1 MQDEKGWL
9 VISTLGPPT
18 GREFLVVDALNRL
31 GARSVTRQA
40 ERIVAHLP
48 PPADQAA
55 LLREAEA
62 VLRLAAGTE
71 PSLLWHWQSQADW
84 AESWRG
90 EQQTR
95 RITDRIVVVPDG
107 HDPDTEPAAG
117 DVVIRLD
124 PGPAFGT
131 AEHGTTR
138 GCLELLERRVTAGDV
153 ILDVGTGTGILAV
166 AAVLLGAQRVLAFEA
181 DELSCESAR
190 HNAAINDV
198 ADRIEI
204 DERVVSADH
213 LRALEPVD
221 GIAANLETRL
231 IATLLPALPDAL
243 KPGGWLIT
251 AGVTGGERDEV
262 LAAAE
267 AAGFAL
273 DDEAYVD
280 RWWSATFVRGQRSV
294 PERRTR
300 APRASS

>member
-1 MQDEKGWL
+1 MSLKGGRALADEEQNGWL

-18 GREFLVVDALNRL
+18 GREFLVVDALRRL

-48 PPADQAA
+48 PPADRDA
-55 LLREAEA
+55 LLREAES

-71 PSLLWHWQSQADW
+71 PSLLWHWQPHAEWADV
-84 AESWRG
+84 WRR
-90 EQQTR
+90 EQRTR

-107 HDPDTEPAAG
+107 AAPDPAEADG

-138 GCLELLERRVTAGDV
+138 GCLVLLDRRVRAGDE

-166 AAVLLGAQRVLAFEA
+166 AAVLLGARSVLALEA

-190 HNAAINDV
+190 HNAALNGV

-204 DERVVSADH
+204 DERVVSADY
-213 LRALEPVD
+213 LRALAPVD

-231 IATLLPALPDAL
+231 ITTLLPSLPHAL
-243 KPGGWLIT
+243 KPDGWLIT
-251 AGVTGGERDEV
+251 AGVTGGERAEV

-267 AAGFAL
+267 SVGFRL
-273 DDEAYVD
+273 DDEAFVD
-280 RWWSATFVRGQRSV
+280 RWWSAAFVRAG
-294 PERRTR
+294 
-300 APRASS
+300 